1 MNHNVTDEG
10 IPLMNSDG
18 SLSVQQGQYPSD
30 STNAESGP
38 QKSNEPAGQ
47 TSGTKHKRT
56 SLACIRCR
64 SRHIR
69 CPGGEP
75 CKKCQLAKTKC
86 EYVVVDKKIVV
97 SMKYLSKLHD
107 DIARL
112 KKDNAMLRN
121 KLNGGEIPTTFD
133 DTMKEHRQIQA
144 QQAMDLD
151 QTLLMSSTSSF
162 TDNIYTHQQI
172 NNDIHSQNIQF
183 SDATEVIQPSLDKHG
198 RLVESTTGEKVYVG
212 SSSMTLFGLEIQNMV
227 PPVTLLSN
235 SASNSPDDFVTTP
248 KSQISDTQNV
258 HNAKRE
264 TEILEKEGNAYKI
277 TLEKTNTRPG
287 LSINFTLPSYSYA
300 MLLVD
305 TFINYNDGCFYFFNE
320 GLVKRFLMNLYSGK
334 NKDNKQILRR
344 NLTPQPKDGYEPS
357 LDENTIKKDTDDDT
371 ILETIWFCK
380 ILLVFAIGEMYLGT
394 ESDVHIKSRNN
405 LEKSKQSLGKRGKKS
420 KATLGTKHKERRNTL
435 PGSGFFYQASE
446 LFTGLFASGAIDNIT
461 KDGGIEVMLL
471 YAFYLQ
477 VADCTISS
485 YFYFGLALRA
495 TLILGW
501 HVDADKEN
509 LNRFELEHR
518 RRIWWTVYMY
528 ERMLSSKA
536 GLPLSFADDSVS
548 TELPTDFKID
558 LNDFPRNENDVRGY
572 YIFPN
577 AAYINNCVTITQINA
592 IILSSLYTKQPTVNI
607 LPVVSDLVSKL
618 MAWKNSLP
626 KFLSVDFS
634 VQPLRVTRLIVN
646 LMTEYFQGM
655 NLAVRPLL
663 FHFATKKLKEL
674 HQQNSVNKY
683 VDLTKFSKNVL
694 SLLNAS
700 FQASINTIKSI
711 WALLP
716 ENMVALFG
724 WMDREY
730 LFTSASTLILF
741 NASFGVHD
749 ATKEHLDHALTVFAK
764 MKKLGNYPAA
774 LRRAQLLKLIRV
786 LDFNGVTSEL
796 LAKHDDERKEG
807 EIKQEFSDNKMNI
820 SNEHLNQIDE
830 MRQLDSTGDLDFLQ
844 FDSVNSSMTS
854 KVMRNHNHPNTQ
866 HVSTQ
871 PTEYATSS
879 LNNDTFNFNISV
891 PQDNGQGDVYGNSD
905 LAGIEGLTYL
915 DDEQKLWNEITNDA
929 VWLHVAGGNPNQPPG
944 SIEQN
949 DLLKPNDRKF
959 DFGVYNSN
967 DNENY
972 VSMSNGGY
980 SDLVNLEFQDMMH

>member
-830 MRQLDSTGDLDFLQ
+830 MRQIDSTGDLDFLQ